1 MSSSASP
8 PANPPPASPQL
19 SQPYILA
26 LTNRN
31 SQPHTSRSTK
41 FAGVQFSTHLPGTK
55 MAKETPTL
63 SKDERRAL
71 KAAKKEAKASKPEG
85 VTKLEK
91 KDKKEKKD
99 KTVLAERALKEIQ
112 NGNAT
117 TVKGDEGSEEEAD
130 AQAEEENEV
139 KGKKSNG
146 TTTTAVRP
154 IGALVPFANPLADEK
169 VAKKVF
175 KGVKKGVC
183 FSLLLCY
190 SLAALSLIPCTPCNY
205 CSSHPYFT
213 HACPPTN
220 PPIPP
225 GTLKFSKIQTP
236 MPLR

>member
-1 MSSSASP
+1 
-8 PANPPPASPQL
+8 
-19 SQPYILA
+19 
-26 LTNRN
+26 
-31 SQPHTSRSTK
+31 
-41 FAGVQFSTHLPGTK
+41 

-85 VTKLEK
+85 VTKPEK

-117 TVKGDEGSEEEAD
+117 TVKGDEGSEEEEED
-130 AQAEEENEV
+130 GQAEEDNEV
-139 KGKKSNG
+139 KGKKIDG
-146 TTTTAVRP
+146 TMTTTARP

-183 FSLLLCY
+183 FSLLLRY
-190 SLAALSLIPCTPCNY
+190 ILSVISLIHARHATIALLAA
-205 CSSHPYFT
+205 
-213 HACPPTN
+213 PP
-220 PPIPP
+220 PPIPTSQSP
-225 GTLKFSKIQTP
+225 SPFRNLQIQ
-236 MPLR
+236 